1 MNEKYAELLVS
12 TENQSIYWNS
22 LDHKNTI
29 SKNKC
34 AGEKKRYAS
43 IQ

>member
-22 LDHKNTI
+22 LDDRNTI
-29 SKNKC
+29 SENKC
-34 AGEKKRYAS
+34 AGEKS
-43 IQ
+43 VMLQ